1 LKSNAVIITLAYP
14 DTFVRVSEEFVC
26 KIFPILGVGTKE
38 YLKAGH
44 AALVLVKKE
53 TGEAFYFDF
62 GRYVT
67 PFGKGRVRG
76 FETDRELKIPIK
88 GCFDAFENLSN
99 IEDFLLF
106 LEAHPEKTHGKGK
119 LIASVS
125 DGIHFETAL
134 HFIKKI
140 QSLGSIPYG
149 GFIKDG
155 SNCSRFVTDSIL
167 NSTTVTKVKSGLKRI
182 KMFTPSPLGNVAFG
196 SIDKKI
202 FHVEN
207 GNIYPYNKDTFL
219 DNLTNFF
226 DKKHPEWPPKEK
238 TLSSPEIG
246 AQYLDGIGAGAW
258 FSITVEN
265 ALQNLYRIKRY
276 ADHHLMD
283 FDGVFSVDNLN
294 FSIEKEYRF
303 VYDSHCLFCH
313 IKQNERIY
321 RFDFVRNYDE
331 QLLINS
337 TRKVR
342 SA

>member
-1 LKSNAVIITLAYP
+1 MKSNAVIIALAYP

-26 KIFPILGVGTKE
+26 KIFPLFGVGTKE

-67 PFGKGRVRG
+67 PFGKGRVRSQ
-76 FETDRELKIPIK
+76 ETDQELRMPIV
-88 GCFDAFENLSN
+88 GRFDASEKLSN
-99 IEDFLLF
+99 IEDFLLY
-106 LEAHPEKTHGKGK
+106 LEANPEKTHGKGK

-125 DGIHFETAL
+125 EGIHFESAIQ
-134 HFIKKI
+134 FIRKI

-167 NSTTVTKVKSGLKRI
+167 TSTTESKVKSGLKRI
-182 KMFTPSPLGNVAFG
+182 KMFTPSPLGNVALS

-207 GNIYPYNKDTFL
+207 GIIYPYNKDTFL
-219 DNLTNFF
+219 ENLTNFF

-238 TLSSPEIG
+238 ILSPPEQH
-246 AQYLDGIGAGAW
+246 AQYLEGVGAGAW
-258 FSITVEN
+258 FLLTLEN
-265 ALQNLYRIKRY
+265 YSLQLYRIRRY
-276 ADHHLMD
+276 DDNHQKD
-283 FDGVFSVDNLN
+283 FDGLFTVNESC
-294 FSIEKEYRF
+294 FSIEKGF
-303 VYDSHCLFCH
+303 QFIYDSHCLFCH
-313 IKQNERIY
+313 VIQNKKIY
-321 RFDFVRNYDE
+321 RFDFVRNYEDS
-331 QLLINS
+331 LLLNS
-337 TRKVR
+337 TQKVH

>member
-1 LKSNAVIITLAYP
+1 MKSNSVIIALAYP

-26 KIFPILGVGTKE
+26 KIFPLFGVGTKE

-67 PFGKGRVRG
+67 PFGKGRVRSQ
-76 FETDRELKIPIK
+76 ETDQELRIPIV
-88 GCFDAFENLSN
+88 GRFDASEKLSN
-99 IEDFLLF
+99 IEDFLLY

-125 DGIHFETAL
+125 EGIHFETAIQ
-134 HFIKKI
+134 FIRKI

-167 NSTTVTKVKSGLKRI
+167 TSTTVPKVKSGLKRI
-182 KMFTPSPLGNVAFG
+182 KRFTPSPLGNVAFG

-207 GNIYPYNKDTFL
+207 GIIYPYNKHTFF

-226 DKKHPEWPPKEK
+226 DKNHPEWPPKEK
-238 TLSSPEIG
+238 VLSPPRMG

-258 FSITVEN
+258 FLLTLEDSSQP
-265 ALQNLYRIKRY
+265 LFRIRRY
-276 ADHHLMD
+276 DDNHQPD
-283 FDGVFSVDNLN
+283 FDGVFAVSDIS
-294 FSIEKEYRF
+294 FSPEEDFKFI
-303 VYDSHCLFCH
+303 YDSHCLFCH
-313 IKQNERIY
+313 VKQNNQIY
-321 RFDFVRNYDE
+321 RFDFVRNYEE
-331 QLLINS
+331 QLQINS
-337 TRKVR
+337 VQKVR